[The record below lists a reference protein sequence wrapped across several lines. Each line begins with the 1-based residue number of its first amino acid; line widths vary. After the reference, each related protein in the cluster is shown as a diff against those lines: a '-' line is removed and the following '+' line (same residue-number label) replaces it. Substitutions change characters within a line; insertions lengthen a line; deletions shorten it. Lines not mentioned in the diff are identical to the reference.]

1 MWAPDFPR
9 FSPGRTSAA
18 AVSEST
24 FFAFAAAD
32 GALCAI
38 WACFL
43 TSVAAAAALTSVT
56 TVCCCPPP
64 LLLLLLPSLLHA
76 AGCCTMHAAGCWL
89 RSAAADGRSMILLA
103 LDFTASSS
111 SLTLPF
117 PHASPHAP
125 AQISAST
132 ATSLYYAIHCAAL
145 LQLSGAA
152 HAAHY
157 IWSFAR
163 EGERTTNDG

>member
-1 MWAPDFPR
+1 MCGPRISQDFHLAEPPR
-9 FSPGRTSAA
+9 RQSRRAL
-18 AVSEST
+18 

-43 TSVAAAAALTSVT
+43 ASVAAAAALTSVT

-103 LDFTASSS
+103 LDFTASS
-111 SLTLPF
+111 LTLPF